1 MRFAKTTLCSILLSM
16 VASTAVAG
24 TDVYQETFNSDVNF
38 GGWTYGP
45 LPQYPATG
53 GNPGKYLRASVDT
66 FAPSLRTTAPNSP
79 FTGNYR
85 SSKVLEIGVDL
96 NTFSTQFPASREC
109 TLVLWSGSNAVYRLG
124 TDLVP
129 QPGTGWKSIDIPVP
143 SQSTTMPAGWLVH
156 PSSSSQ
162 GPNATWNNVIQNV
175 TKVEFFYGDP
185 TFFFIFDI
193 WNVGADNIS
202 ITREDGWSDVGNA
215 LAGSNGLPTLSG
227 DGQLLGLQPV
237 SISLGNALPNSTAFL
252 LVGFAQ
258 ANLPFMGGILVPDVS
273 TTGIALPLPT
283 GPTGGF
289 TLGTVFPSGLP
300 SGTNVVLQFWIQ
312 DAGGPLGVAASN
324 GLVGLVP

>member
-1 MRFAKTTLCSILLSM
+1 MRFTSTSLCTLLLSL
-16 VASTAVAG
+16 VAQTAFAG
-24 TDVYQETFNSDVNF
+24 TDVYTETFAGGFNA

-45 LPQYPATG
+45 PQQYPSTG
-53 GNPGKYLRASVDT
+53 GNPGHYLRASVDT
-66 FAPSLRTTAPNSP
+66 FAPSLRTTAPVSA

-85 SSKVLEIGVDL
+85 TSRVIEIGLDL
-96 NTFSTQFPASREC
+96 NTFSTQFAANREC
-109 TLVLWSGSNAVYRLG
+109 TIVLWSGNNAVYRLG
-124 TDLVP
+124 TDFVP

-143 SQSTTMPAGWLVH
+143 SQSATMPNGWLVH
-156 PSSSSQ
+156 PSSVSQ

-215 LAGSNGLPTLSG
+215 LAGTNGLPTLSG
-227 DGQLLGLQPV
+227 DGQLLANQPV
-237 SISLGNALPNSTAFL
+237 SISLANALPNSTAFL

-258 ANLPFMGGILVPDVS
+258 ANVPLLGGILVPDVS

-283 GPTGGF
+283 GPGGGF
-289 TLGTVFPSGLP
+289 ALSTGFPSGVP
-300 SGTNVVLQFWIQ
+300 SGTSVVLQFWIQ
-312 DAGGPLGVAASN
+312 DPGAIFGASASN